1 MNYEYRD
8 SGIDWI
14 GKVPKHWEVTSIKK
28 EFQVIPSNVDKKTE
42 DDEAEVKLCNY
53 VDVYYNDFI
62 TSDIEFMVASATDN
76 EISKFQL
83 KLGDVLITKDSED
96 PFDIA
101 VPAIVKYSEDKLL
114 CGYHLSMIRS
124 INNGIDGSY
133 LFWALKDEFIASQL
147 WREACGVT
155 RWAIASRHIKNST
168 VPFPSKPEQIAIANY
183 LDKACADIDRVVEIK
198 RNQIEN
204 LQQQLKSII
213 HHTVT
218 KGLNPKAEMKES
230 SIDWIGKVPKHW
242 KRSRIKDI
250 VHLQSGDNIVSEQ
263 INDFD
268 EFPVY
273 GGNGLRGYFSD
284 YTHEGEFVLIGR
296 QGALCGNI
304 NYASGKFWATEHAV
318 VATPIKKVST
328 IWLGEILRT
337 MNLNQYSNSAAQP
350 GLSVEKI
357 KNLYFMVPPF
367 EEQKEI
373 GKFIE
378 EYSSTK
384 VSVQSKIEK
393 QIEIILNY
401 KKSLIHEVV
410 TGKKQVV

>member
-1 MNYEYRD
+1 MKYEYRD

-14 GKVPKHWEVTSIKK
+14 GEVPRHWKVKK
-28 EFQVIPSNVDKKTE
+28 LKRLLSEKLKYGATE
-42 DDEAEVKLCNY
+42 SGDLDNLDDPRY
-53 VDVYYNDFI
+53 IRITDFDDDGFLRED
-62 TSDIEFMVASATDN
+62 TFKSLPT
-76 EISKFQL
+76 EIAKDYLLSE
-83 KLGDVLITKDSED
+83 GDVLFARSGATVGKTFIFKNYTG
-96 PFDIA
+96 IA
-101 VPAIVKYSEDKLL
+101 CFAGYLIKATTVKYRLL
-114 CGYHLSMIRS
+114 PEFLFYYTKSSGYEEWK
-124 INNGIDGSY
+124 NGIFTQATIQNIGADKYQY
-133 LFWALKDEFIASQL
+133 L
-147 WREACGVT
+147 
-155 RWAIASRHIKNST
+155 N
-168 VPFPSKPEQIAIANY
+168 VPVPPLTEQIAIANY
-183 LDKACADIDRVVEIK
+183 LDKSCADIARGVEIK
-198 RNQIEN
+198 KKQIEN

-230 SIDWIGKVPKHW
+230 GIDWIGKVPKHW

>member
-1 MNYEYRD
+1 ME
-8 SGIDWI
+8 
-14 GKVPKHWEVTSIKK
+14 
-28 EFQVIPSNVDKKTE
+28 
-42 DDEAEVKLCNY
+42 
-53 VDVYYNDFI
+53 
-62 TSDIEFMVASATDN
+62 
-76 EISKFQL
+76 
-83 KLGDVLITKDSED
+83 
-96 PFDIA
+96 
-101 VPAIVKYSEDKLL
+101 
-114 CGYHLSMIRS
+114 
-124 INNGIDGSY
+124 NGIFTQATIQNIGADKYQY
-133 LFWALKDEFIASQL
+133 L
-147 WREACGVT
+147 
-155 RWAIASRHIKNST
+155 N
-168 VPFPSKPEQIAIANY
+168 VPVPPLTEQIAIANY
-183 LDKACADIDRVVEIK
+183 LDKSCADIARGVEIK
-198 RNQIEN
+198 KKQIEN

-230 SIDWIGKVPKHW
+230 GIDWIGKVPKHW

-393 QIEIILNY
+393 QIEVLLSY

-410 TGKKQVV
+410 TGKKTSGLNYDYI